1 LAITDTTTSKPAKR
15 AISGARLRDIRET
28 LMRWFIT
35 ANGALA
41 MVIVLL
47 ILAFL
52 LRNGLPVF
60 KSVSLKDFVLGRSW
74 YPLSGEFGI
83 LPLIY
88 SSLLVTGVA
97 IIIALPLGVAC
108 AVYMAEI
115 APLRVREALKPTV
128 EALAGI
134 PSIVVGF
141 IGLVVVAPAMQNW
154 LHLDTGLT
162 ALTGAIMLAF
172 MALPTIISIS
182 EDAIVAVPRDYRNAS
197 LALGATE
204 WQTISQI
211 LVPAAKSGITAAVML
226 GIGRAI
232 GETMAVLMVTGN
244 AVPQNL
250 GILGLKTAL
259 LSPVRTLTAT
269 IAAEMGE
276 TVQGSPHFFS
286 LFAIGLTLFAITFVV
301 NLIAD
306 ISLRRSQR

>member
-1 LAITDTTTSKPAKR
+1 LATGIVTTRPVR
-15 AISGARLRDIRET
+15 RPIRGARLRDIREN
-28 LMRWFIT
+28 LVRRIIT
-35 ANGALA
+35 GIGALA
-41 MVIVLL
+41 MIIVLL

-52 LRNGLPVF
+52 LWNGLPVF
-60 KSVSLKDFVLGRSW
+60 RSVSLRDFLLGRSW

-97 IIIALPLGVAC
+97 VIIALPVGVAC

-115 APLRVREALKPTV
+115 APVRVREALKPTV

-134 PSIVVGF
+134 PSIVIGF
-141 IGLVVVAPAMQNW
+141 IGLVVVAPAIQNW

-182 EDAIVAVPRDYRNAS
+182 EDAIVAVPRDYKNAS

-204 WQTISQI
+204 WQTISQV

-250 GILGLKTAL
+250 GVLGLKTAL
-259 LSPVRTLTAT
+259 LAPVRTLTAT

-276 TVQGSPHFFS
+276 TVQASPHFYS
-286 LFAIGLTLFAITFVV
+286 LFAIGLTLFAITFIV

-306 ISLRRSQR
+306 ISLRRPRR

>member
-1 LAITDTTTSKPAKR
+1 MASINVTTSKVKR
-15 AISGARLRDIRET
+15 IAGARLRDIRET
-28 LMRWFIT
+28 LMRWLIT

-60 KSVSLKDFVLGRSW
+60 KSVSPGSFLLGRSW

-97 IIIALPLGVAC
+97 VLIALPLGVAC

-134 PSIVVGF
+134 PSIVIGF
-141 IGLVVVAPAMQNW
+141 IGLVVVAPAIQNW

-182 EDAIVAVPRDYRNAS
+182 EDAIVAVPRDYKNAS

-204 WQTISQI
+204 WQTISQV

-259 LSPVRTLTAT
+259 LAPVRTLTAT

-276 TVQGSPHFFS
+276 TVQGSPHFYS

-306 ISLRRSQR
+306 ISLRRVKR